1 MSSLCPGHLAA
12 MHGLEAEQRGRALR
26 GILLVDSEALPPL
39 TVLGDATGPC
49 GTGSVRVLLTA
60 NNVTQVIVD

>member
-39 TVLGDATGPC
+39 TVLGDGHWALWISAGAFGC
-49 GTGSVRVLLTA
+49 K
-60 NNVTQVIVD
+60 